1 MRVLYSQS
9 LSTRATQLD
18 ALNKLTCYV
27 FLLDGAGRV
36 RWRACGAPSHDERLA
51 LPRLYAQL
59 MDEHRRGAKA
69 AAPSSARFRK

>member
-1 MRVLYSQS
+1 
-9 LSTRATQLD
+9 
-18 ALNKLTCYV
+18 
-27 FLLDGAGRV
+27 V

-69 AAPSSARFRK
+69 APSSARFSRQPQNKK